1 MVIVVMNKLLNLG
14 TVQSSRPALS
24 LVIVSF
30 NSKEVLREC
39 LKSLLAGYSQEFANK
54 DYELILIDNA
64 SSDGSVEMIKGEFP
78 QVELIEAKENLG
90 FAKANNLG
98 IKKSQ
103 GRLILFLN
111 PDTIVQSDTL
121 STMIN
126 YIDSEPSVGVA
137 TCLVELSGNRGIDL
151 DCHRGFPT
159 PWASFCYFTG
169 LEKLFPRSRIFGQ
182 YHQTWKDL
190 STIHEIDSAVGAF
203 MLVKRE
209 VGEKIGWWDEDF
221 FFYGEDLDFCFR
233 VKEMGLKVMYNPTV
247 KIYHYKGISSGIQK
261 GLAKE
266 STATAASRQKAL
278 NASVDAMKMFYAKH
292 YQGKYPRIVDLL
304 VNSGTEILRVKRL
317 ISGKR

>member
-1 MVIVVMNKLLNLG
+1 MMD
-14 TVQSSRPALS
+14 LS
-24 LVIVSF
+24 IIIVSF
-30 NSKEVLREC
+30 NSQEVLRQC
-39 LKSLLAGYSQEFANK
+39 LKSLIENYPKEFS
-54 DYELILIDNA
+54 DRRYEMIVVDNA
-64 SSDGSVEMIKGEFP
+64 SVDGSTDMIKSEFP
-78 QVELIEAKENLG
+78 QVELIKPRENLG

-98 IKKSQ
+98 IKKAQ
-103 GRLILFLN
+103 GSHILFLN
-111 PDTIVQSDTL
+111 PDTIVPSGTL

-126 YIDSEPSVGVA
+126 YIDSDSTIGVA

-159 PWASFCYFTG
+159 PLASFCYFTG
-169 LEKLFPRSRIFGQ
+169 LEKLFPKSKFFGQ

-203 MLVKRE
+203 MLVRRE

-233 VKEMGLKVMYNPTV
+233 VKEMGFKVMYNPSV

-261 GLAKE
+261 GSTKE
-266 STATAASRQKAL
+266 TTATAASRQKAL
-278 NASVDAMKMFYAKH
+278 NASVDAMKLFYEKH
-292 YQGKYPRIVDLL
+292 YQGKYPRVIDLL
-304 VNSGTEILRVKRL
+304 VDLGTKVLRLKRL